1 MRLSLRR
8 ARLSFLSPLLA
19 SALAFG
25 CESSDDATT
34 AVADVGADGASDS
47 SDGSDATDG
56 ASGDDA
62 DASDGAPEVPL
73 SFCQGPTRF
82 RYDPEDDSFL
92 GAFPD
97 DFWTLD
103 ADTASGVEIAI
114 DEKAKWIGDVPG
126 TFGKNVLELNG
137 LDGFGTIATVFLRFS
152 DALPES
158 LNSPGEAPDGV
169 RFVAIEDGEV
179 KDVDFQTSLT
189 DDGTTLLVEPLRPL
203 APNTLHAVWVTRE
216 VLVGDDCI
224 APGATLEALLSG
236 EAGQGPLA
244 RLQARYDTVLDATG
258 LRGDELSA
266 ATVFTTQDPTRDDTI
281 VGADIRSRTYAWSD
295 VTCDT
300 KVKGVKHC
308 EATFD
313 GRAYTADKVYA
324 GGAPQA
330 TWTYPVSLW
339 FPDSDGPHPT
349 VLFAH
354 GIGGDRSQ
362 AKGFAEY
369 FAAEFDVA
377 IVSIDAVEHGEHP
390 GGSGGGGQM
399 DVLGFFAVDLG
410 TASVNGRIL
419 RDNWRQ
425 SAWDKLQLV
434 ELFEDAP
441 DVDGDGKV
449 DIDLERIGFLGVSL
463 GGIMGPQLLSLT
475 DRFGA
480 AILDICGGR
489 LTSILDDSD
498 TLGVFTAIG
507 APGASE
513 GDIKRFFAVAQVIIE
528 AGDPVSYSPYV
539 VESRKPDAGSRAP
552 HVLLQIAIGDEVIPN
567 SASWWLARSLGV
579 PHIAPVH
586 TSVPLVELQPGDGP
600 VSGNLLGG
608 TTTGGLFQLD
618 RVSYG
623 DGKKPEAA
631 GHQTTPGSS
640 ESITQAVT
648 FLQSWIETGLARI
661 IDPYDVV
668 GTPPLGQ

>member
-1 MRLSLRR
+1 MSSRHSR
-8 ARLSFLSPLLA
+8 SFLLSPLFA
-19 SALAFG
+19 SVLAFS
-25 CESSDDATT
+25 CESPSDAATDPVDAGT
-34 AVADVGADGASDS
+34 D
-47 SDGSDATDG
+47 DATDG
-56 ASGDDA
+56 ADGSDEGGTDANDAA
-62 DASDGAPEVPL
+62 DASLEEPL
-73 SFCQGPTRF
+73 SFCKGPVQF
-82 RYDPEDDSFL
+82 RYDPENDAFL

-97 DFWTLD
+97 DFWTTD
-103 ADTASGVEIAI
+103 AETASGVEVAI
-114 DEKAKWIGDVPG
+114 DEKTRWIADVPG

-137 LDGFGTIATVFLRFS
+137 LDGFGTIATVFLRFT

-169 RFVAIEDGEV
+169 RFVALVDDEV
-179 KDVDFQTSLT
+179 RDVPFQTSLT
-189 DDGTTLLVEPLRPL
+189 DDGTTLLVEPLKPL
-203 APNTLHAVWVTRE
+203 APNTLHAVWVTRD

-224 APGATLEALLSG
+224 APGRALEALLSG
-236 EAGQGPLA
+236 EATQGALA
-244 RLQARYDTVLDATG
+244 RLRPRFETLMAASG

-266 ATVFTTQDPTRDDTI
+266 ATVFTTQDPTRDDA
-281 VGADIRSRTYAWSD
+281 VVAPDIRGRTYAWSD
-295 VTCDT
+295 VLCDT

-313 GRAYTADKVYA
+313 GRAYTLDKVYA
-324 GGAPQA
+324 GGEPQA

-339 FPDSDGPHPT
+339 FPNSAGPHPT

-362 AKGFAEY
+362 ARGFAEY
-369 FAAEFDVA
+369 FAAEFGIG
-377 IVSIDAVEHGEHP
+377 IVSIDAVEHGDHP
-390 GGSGGGGQM
+390 GGNGGGGQM

-410 TASVNGRIL
+410 TASVNGRVL

-434 ELFEDAP
+434 QLFEDAP
-441 DVDGDGKV
+441 DVDGDGDV
-449 DIDLERIGFLGVSL
+449 DIDLDRVGFLGVSL
-463 GGIMGPQLLSLT
+463 GGIMGPQLLSMT

-489 LTSILDDSD
+489 LTSILDDSE

-507 APGASE
+507 APGASD
-513 GDIKRFFAVAQVIIE
+513 GDIKRFFAVAQVLIE
-528 AGDPVSYSPYV
+528 AGDPVSYAPHV
-539 VESRKPDAGSRAP
+539 LEQRKLDAGTRAP
-552 HVLLQIAIGDEVIPN
+552 HMLLQIAIGDEVIPN

-586 TSVPLVELQPGDGP
+586 TSVPLVDLQPGDGP
-600 VSGNLLGG
+600 VYGNLLGG

-648 FLQSWIETGLARI
+648 FLQSWNETGVARI
-661 IDPYDVV
+661 INPYDVV